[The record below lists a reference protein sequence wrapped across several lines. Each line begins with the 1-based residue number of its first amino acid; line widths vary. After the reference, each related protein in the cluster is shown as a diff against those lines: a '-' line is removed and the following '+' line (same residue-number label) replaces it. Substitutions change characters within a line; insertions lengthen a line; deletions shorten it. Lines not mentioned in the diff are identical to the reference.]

1 MWMTV
6 AGVRA
11 GRPPRPATVLLTNRS
26 RSAVLPIGVDDPTA
40 IDVARAYGDG
50 FSAGGIDLLLAVV
63 AGLGA
68 RIHHVSLAAADAE
81 PEPDAPTCTPPT
93 PAARRGRDP
102 RRPSGF
108 ARAPRLRLTDLIAT
122 LVLTDD
128 HRVELSA
135 GQALALATR
144 SGSPFDVPP
153 ALRTRLVP
161 VEPGVTGALAKNT
174 IEDSVDALRVLLDRA
189 RPSDF
194 RRPA

>member
-40 IDVARAYGDG
+40 IDVARAHGDG

-68 RIHHVSLAAADAE
+68 RIHYFRLAEGGPA
-81 PEPDAPTCTPPT
+81 PDASAASCTAPT
-93 PAARRGRDP
+93 PAAGRP
-102 RRPSGF
+102 RAPSGSV
-108 ARAPRLRLTDLIAT
+108 RAPRLRLADLSAT
-122 LVLTDD
+122 AVLTDD
-128 HRVELSA
+128 RRVELSA
-135 GQALALATR
+135 GQALALAMR
-144 SGSPFDVPP
+144 SGAPFDVPSP
-153 ALRTRLVP
+153 LRTRLVP
-161 VEPGVTGALAKNT
+161 LEPGVTAALARNA

-189 RPSDF
+189 RASDF
-194 RRPA
+194 RRSA

>member
-1 MWMTV
+1 
-6 AGVRA
+6 
-11 GRPPRPATVLLTNRS
+11 
-26 RSAVLPIGVDDPTA
+26 
-40 IDVARAYGDG
+40 
-50 FSAGGIDLLLAVV
+50 
-63 AGLGA
+63 
-68 RIHHVSLAAADAE
+68 
-81 PEPDAPTCTPPT
+81 
-93 PAARRGRDP
+93 
-102 RRPSGF
+102 
-108 ARAPRLRLTDLIAT
+108 
-122 LVLTDD
+122 VLTDD